1 MYSGAT
7 TGLLIPEVTY
17 CFMKTPMS
25 LPKMPR
31 KITSGLS
38 DLIFWTCAE

>member
-31 KITSGLS
+31 NTTSGLS
-38 DLIFWTCAE
+38 DLIFCNAAE